1 MKRFN
6 LFAIGFI
13 ALISFACNVPETTPV
28 VPTDTKEFN
37 VSIGF
42 SGIEIS
48 ETPISRASEAK
59 DWYAFQVYSKPENS
73 NSSYSY
79 YAYGFFDNKK
89 DMIISLKAGYEYKF
103 DVSMAVEGSKKV
115 YKFSL
120 ANAGWAEINNS
131 FVISSTEHVRF
142 MYEGY
147 LYMKPNDT
155 YDRPAVDRFFGSTS
169 GFIPSENSKVNIEM
183 KRVAF
188 GARFVPKDFT
198 EGSLEISIEG
208 SKILTMTAGIDTELT
223 EIISFNNISN
233 TSDDYFENIP
243 VNIVWVKPDGV
254 RTPIVNETIAYKR
267 NVCTTIEFVVADQN
281 STSGIDIFANETMTE
296 GETIIADQDGIN
308 TEVNPNK

>member
-1 MKRFN
+1 MCC
-6 LFAIGFI
+6 I
-13 ALISFACNVPETTPV
+13 ALAVTACNTPELTPTE
-28 VPTDTKEFN
+28 PIKPEEFN

-42 SGIEIS
+42 SGVEIS
-48 ETPISRASEAK
+48 ETPMSRASEAK

-89 DMIISLKAGYEYKF
+89 DMIISLKSGYEYKF
-103 DVSMAVEGSKKV
+103 DVNMAAEGSQKV
-115 YKFSL
+115 RSFCL
-120 ANAGWAEINNS
+120 VNAGWAEINNS
-131 FVISSTEHVRF
+131 FVISSTEYVRY

-147 LYMKPNDT
+147 LYMRPNDT

-208 SKILTMTAGIDTELT
+208 SKILTMTAGVDTELT
-223 EIISFNNISN
+223 EIISFNNIRN
-233 TSDDYFENIP
+233 TSDDYSENIH
-243 VNIVWVKPDGV
+243 VNSVWIKPDGV

-281 STSGIDIFANETMTE
+281 STSGIDIIANETMAE
-296 GETIIADQDGIN
+296 GETIIADQDGTN
-308 TEVNPNK
+308 TEVNPSK